1 MTASAAVFH
10 PAGKMLL
17 IFFVF
22 LKGWCFGSTQPG
34 RICQKKKQSCR
45 LRHQVWSNCHKKNNF
60 YPPFFSDQT
69 LVHSWEISAGRKD
82 VVCKWLL
89 HFCPKTSFL
98 GNTHHHL
105 EITNIVHLQKHTLW
119 VCTYKI
125 SEGSW
130 LYPKSDFR
138 VWTRKISRKMTFH
151 CFTSKD
157 VTKS

>member
-17 IFFVF
+17 IFFCV
-22 LKGWCFGSTQPG
+22 SE
-34 RICQKKKQSCR
+34 R
-45 LRHQVWSNCHKKNNF
+45 LMFWVHTARTYLSEKTALMSSKTSSLVQLPYINKKNNF

-119 VCTYKI
+119 VSLYIQNKWRI
-125 SEGSW
+125 VVIPEIGFSGMNSEN
-130 LYPKSDFR
+130 
-138 VWTRKISRKMTFH
+138 
-151 CFTSKD
+151 
-157 VTKS
+157 